1 MSNNMR
7 FIILHHYFFFL
18 TEQNAEAV
26 CAKVS
31 TSYDSTPSAAK
42 LVIVSCMTLVS
53 EIAEEFKCTL
63 LWVCS
68 HSVVD
73 LLQWDHCPVVRL

>member
-7 FIILHHYFFFL
+7 FIILHHYIFFL

-26 CAKVS
+26 CAKS
-31 TSYDSTPSAAK
+31 KYKK
-42 LVIVSCMTLVS
+42 LVTVSCMTLVS
-53 EIAEEFKCTL
+53 EIAEELKRTL